1 MALAPPELQEE
12 IKRVLKTI
20 SAAAQENTRDF
31 TRVEAAVRMLD
42 QMFELDDAAIAKFAL
57 GKKFDEV
64 AASLALRSGVS
75 TQMMARL
82 LEGQRSD
89 LILIP
94 CKAAGL
100 GWAVVESILRNRPS
114 KQRTGDEILRVAS
127 KDYGKLSL
135 ETAQRTLRF
144 WQVHNKLE
152 K

>member
-12 IKRVLKTI
+12 IERVFKAI
-20 SAAAQENTRDF
+20 SAAARENARDF
-31 TRVEAAVRMLD
+31 SRAEALVKLLNEK
-42 QMFELDDAAIAKFAL
+42 FELNDDAIVRFAET
-57 GKKFDEV
+57 KKFDEV
-64 AASLALRSGVS
+64 AASLAILGSVP
-75 TQMMARL
+75 TEMMARL
-82 LEGQRSD
+82 LEGPRSD

-94 CKAAGL
+94 CKSAKL
-100 GWAVVESILRNRPS
+100 SWMTVESILCNRPS
-114 KQRTGDEILRVAS
+114 KQTIGEETLRVAA